1 MIIGFKK
8 TGKLYKGNTHLHTTR
23 SDGRMNPEE
32 VFKKYMERGYS
43 FVVLTDHIKY
53 FNSNR
58 YNTDEFLVLPGVEI
72 HVEHD
77 WDNNRDHHVTGLYD
91 PSQGATFEDE
101 HQFNVPKF
109 SEKQGRV
116 DILNDN
122 ANLTIYAHPVW
133 SRVEPEDLLKINNYD
148 AIEIW
153 NHECDFWSNSGE
165 ATFHWDYLLRKGRK
179 VNGVASDDLHQ
190 KDDRSL
196 GGFIM
201 VQAEKLDNTAIAD
214 AIKKG
219 NYYSSTG
226 PEIDDFYIDQGTIY
240 ANGSDCKSI
249 SFITNARNRRYSGDN
264 ENESINHAEHKLT
277 GHESYVRVEF
287 EDFEGKRAWSNPIYI
302 DKR

>member
-8 TGKLYKGNTHLHTTR
+8 TGNLYKGNTHLHTTR

-32 VFKKYMERGYS
+32 AFGKYKARGYS

-53 FNSNR
+53 FNSER
-58 YNTDEFLVLPGVEI
+58 YNSEEFLVIPGVEI
-72 HVEHD
+72 HIEHD
-77 WDNNRDHHVTGLYD
+77 RDGSRDHHVTGMYD
-91 PSQGATFEDE
+91 PSKGETFEDG
-101 HQFNVPKF
+101 HQFNVPDF
-109 SEKQGRV
+109 SKIQGRI
-116 DILNDN
+116 DILKDN
-122 ANLTIYAHPVW
+122 ANLVIYAHPVW
-133 SRVEPEDLLKINNYD
+133 SRVEPEELMRISGYD

-153 NHECDFWSNSGE
+153 NHECDFWSNSGN
-165 ATFHWDYLLRKGRK
+165 ATFHWDYLLRKGRR

-226 PEIDDFYIDQGTIY
+226 PEIDEFYLDEGVAY
-240 ANGSDCKSI
+240 AKGSDCKSI
-249 SFITNARNRRYSGDN
+249 SFVTNARNRRYSGES
-264 ENESINHAEHKLT
+264 ENESINHAEHKLS
-277 GHESYVRVEF
+277 GYESYVRVEL
-287 EDFEGKRAWSNPIYI
+287 EDFKGKRAWSNPIYI